1 MSLSPN
7 KSTLSRQ
14 PSSPSLAVGLP
25 PALPESNIMAP
36 STTSPSK
43 LPKSRSKNRIHRGDV
58 ESTESSDSEEIPRNH
73 AGTPKRK
80 VINTGPVSMSSNN
93 KAKKRETLA
102 ERLAAAAAGN
112 VNAKVKNSSSVND
125 GLKASNSTSALTT
138 ASASTS
144 AIAQTPPAQART
156 TMLIPS
162 TMPVQRTSR
171 PSSGST
177 SSDKVVVCVR
187 IKPTQS
193 SFSSM
198 AYEITS
204 TSLTLS
210 DNHPKVK
217 QRGGK
222 AGREDTYTYTFDK
235 LLEYPSTTPE
245 LYVDKV
251 APLIDKAMNG
261 FNSTV
266 FAYGQTG
273 SGKSFTMT
281 GIPTELGIIPCA
293 VDGVFDAIT
302 EEPERAFLL
311 RVSYIEIYN
320 ETLRDLLNFKKGP
333 LRDYEKPSIHTSKGK
348 VYVEPLVEEIVSTPE
363 DVMELL
369 EKGNAQRRIG
379 ATDWN
384 ERSSRSH
391 CVFTIVIESRPRDGD
406 GDEDIRLSR
415 LNLIDLAGSEK
426 AVSDSERR
434 GEGKHI
440 NQSLLALRE
449 VINKL
454 TEKAKAS
461 HIPYRNSKLTHLLEN
476 ALGGDSNICVI
487 CTLSAEEEHCG
498 ETLETLKFAGRC
510 SQVKTNA
517 KKNIL
522 PASER
527 ALIRAKDQEI
537 EELRARLMGL
547 TNSRSSKMEPD
558 TDQVTDLAESVA
570 AMEARKAKLTAQ
582 LAKLNSEILTSELPR
597 HPSTIMGTPMSP
609 PKPKRRRISDFS
621 AIMSVGSDR
630 IGLGMGTPKKVD
642 RRAVSGLTRVQEEE
656 DAPGTIGRLSAGGNN
671 GAPNFDHDIALATLR
686 KSLTQKEEELSLANR
701 NLASAL
707 SRASQLS
714 KRDERIAA
722 LTTELSTALKSLCAL
737 RATLQPTETDLR
749 DRDSQLEATRADL
762 AATMEDKTTKID
774 ELEGE
779 VLELRKS
786 REELVIEDEGRLQ
799 EVQMLLD
806 MAVKDKQGIE
816 QRVKL
821 REDEGAARK
830 KAEEGEKA
838 AKKEVESIKSQLE
851 VLQKEHAAIYSSA
864 QNASTKF
871 AEYES
876 FISTLTAQTNDLLSA
891 KLSRETALEQ
901 LRSEHAETK
910 KQRDQAAEDLE
921 SFQKEA
927 MANETKILGELRE
940 EIGNLRRLRE
950 DEKAVW
956 DRSKAEMEASIDS
969 LKQGEVKSKAQLV
982 EALKTLEDAAQANRS
997 LEKKLSCEA
1006 EGRRTAQEERD
1017 QALERAKEAAGGA
1030 HAQLEQEIATR
1041 HELTAQ
1047 LASLR
1052 EQLDSQGAVIET
1064 LTRDLNT
1071 ERQSAK
1077 ELARQLDMT
1086 QKEIETQEARIEKAV
1101 DERKDFE
1108 RRLSEM
1114 ENALEAGEKEWKARV
1129 DDEAHKKR
1137 EAEEKLNELEKM
1149 RKVGTSAEK
1158 ELQMKLDVEAKARD
1172 ELEQRLK
1179 GAQEKHSSFKALE
1192 NDLRKQLDAQATSRE
1207 SAESKLQEITSLWE
1221 SESADLRQQLQT
1233 AVSRCQKVEEDF
1245 TALQHQHDTTTTSDA
1260 ELRKKLEV
1268 ESTARKVAEK
1278 KIIQLDRQRETSS
1291 SEEANLQK
1299 KLDDEQRAK
1308 EELQRKLQDMEGR
1321 LQNEMEELQVKAEAE
1336 FKHRQEAERKFIEL
1350 TEKQGIS
1357 EAANQDMQNRL
1368 KAEIA
1373 AQQTANDKVSALK
1386 EKLEAAAS
1394 TEQRLRQRLSE
1405 ESVSQAQIR
1414 EQLEAAVLAE
1424 QRSRQLL
1431 EAESASRQAAER
1443 KLDEVF
1449 ASSKIDSEKHK
1460 NLEAEL
1466 AKHRAAN
1473 QKLASLEAAHT
1484 ELQTQFKALKSASE
1498 AAQKDSQAEY
1508 SKEVNALRK
1517 ELVILQES
1525 LSKAKAEA
1533 GDAKIE
1539 ADAHRQKSIKLA
1551 RDVVELEARDK
1562 DNKTLSSSTSV
1573 SARLRT
1579 LSTPGPWANGGGMSD
1594 ASVKGMK
1601 ARELKGTT
1609 AGFGAGERDSSM
1621 ARLHVGHE
1629 DEIERLEKVVEVQK
1643 GIIDEQR
1650 MKIERW
1656 SKEMEKQREIV
1667 RLLTNDTTSTPL
1679 SASPLPPNRFRG
1691 KSHSISHSPTESPA
1705 IATPAKG
1712 FPSTFTARNLAL
1724 PTTPTP
1730 LPMHPTQFSNASVRK
1745 GRRVTIEHD
1754 IDLLTES
1761 NKVNRA
1767 KAMFE
1772 TPDKGSK
1779 QGPATPTR
1787 EPLRANQATWSIPR
1801 QRRP

>member
-1 MSLSPN
+1 MSLPS
-7 KSTLSRQ
+7 KLTLSRQ
-14 PSSPSLAVGLP
+14 PSSASLAVGLP
-25 PALPESNIMAP
+25 PALPESSIMAP
-36 STTSPSK
+36 STTSPNK
-43 LPKSRSKNRIHRGDV
+43 PPKSKSKNRLHRGDV
-58 ESTESSDSEEIPRNH
+58 ESTESSEAEEIPRNH
-73 AGTPKRK
+73 TRTPKRK
-80 VINTGPVSMSSNN
+80 VINTEPVPISSNN
-93 KAKKRETLA
+93 KTTKRETLA
-102 ERLAAAAAGN
+102 ERLAAAAVGGTKAR
-112 VNAKVKNSSSVND
+112 VKGSSSLND
-125 GLKASNSTSALTT
+125 GLKVLSNSSTFTT
-138 ASASTS
+138 ASANTST
-144 AIAQTPPAQART
+144 IVQTPPAQART
-156 TMLIPS
+156 SMTVPS
-162 TMPVQRTSR
+162 TMPVQRTSP
-171 PSSGST
+171 PSSGSN

-187 IKPTQS
+187 IKPTES

-245 LYVDKV
+245 LYADKV
-251 APLIDKAMNG
+251 APLINKAMNG

-293 VDGVFDAIT
+293 VDGVFDGIT
-302 EEPERAFLL
+302 EEPDRAFLL

-320 ETLRDLLNFKKGP
+320 ETLRDLLNFKKRP
-333 LRDYEKPSIHTSKGK
+333 LKDDEKPSIHTSKGK

-363 DVMELL
+363 DVIELL

-454 TEKAKAS
+454 TEKTKAS

-547 TNSRSSKMEPD
+547 TDNLPKKMEPD
-558 TDQVTDLAESVA
+558 CDQVTDLAESVA

-597 HPSTIMGTPMSP
+597 HPSTIMGIPMSP

-621 AIMSVGSDR
+621 AIMSIGSDR
-630 IGLGMGTPKKVD
+630 VGLGMGTPKKVD
-642 RRAVSGLTRVQEEE
+642 RRAVSGLTRVQEEK
-656 DAPGTIGRLSAGGNN
+656 DAPGIIGMLSAVGDS
-671 GAPNFDHDIALATLR
+671 GAPNFDHDIVLAALR
-686 KSLTQKEEELSLANR
+686 KSLAQKEEELSLANR

-714 KRDERIAA
+714 ERDERIAA
-722 LTTELSTALKSLCAL
+722 LTTELSTALKSLSGL
-737 RATLQPTETDLR
+737 QATLQSTETDLR
-749 DRDSQLEATRADL
+749 DRNSQLEATRNDL
-762 AATMEDKTTKID
+762 VATIK
-774 ELEGE
+774 ELEGK

-786 REELVIEDEGRLQ
+786 RKELVIEDEGRLQ
-799 EVQMLLD
+799 EVQKQLD
-806 MAVKDKQGIE
+806 ATVKDKAEIE
-816 QRVKL
+816 HKVKL
-821 REDEGAARK
+821 LEDEVAARK

-838 AKKEVESIKSQLE
+838 ARKEVENIKSQLE
-851 VLQKEHAAIYSSA
+851 LLQKEHADIHSSA
-864 QNASTKF
+864 ENASTRL
-871 AEYES
+871 AEYEIS
-876 FISTLTAQTNDLLSA
+876 ISTLTVQINDLLSA
-891 KLSRETALEQ
+891 EMSHETALEQ
-901 LRSEHAETK
+901 LRNEHDGMK
-910 KQRDQAAEDLE
+910 KERDRAAEDLE

-927 MANETKILGELRE
+927 MANEAKVLRELRE

-950 DEKAVW
+950 DEEAVW
-956 DRSKAEMEASIDS
+956 DRSKAEMEARIESSQQD
-969 LKQGEVKSKAQLV
+969 EAKSKAQLV
-982 EALKTLEDAAQANRS
+982 EALKTLEHATQANRS
-997 LEKKLSCEA
+997 LEEKLSCEA

-1017 QALERAKEAAGGA
+1017 QAFEKIKEAAGGA
-1030 HAQLEQEIATR
+1030 NAQLEQEIAAR
-1041 HELTAQ
+1041 HELEIQ
-1047 LASLR
+1047 LTSLKK
-1052 EQLDSQGAVIET
+1052 QFDSQRADIEA
-1064 LTRDLNT
+1064 LTRDLSK

-1077 ELARQLDMT
+1077 ELARQLDIT
-1086 QKEIETQEARIEKAV
+1086 QKEMEAQEARTERAV
-1101 DERKDFE
+1101 DEQKDVE
-1108 RRLSEM
+1108 KRLKEM
-1114 ENALEAGEKEWKARV
+1114 ESTLVAGEKEWKARV
-1129 DDEAHKKR
+1129 EDEAHKRR
-1137 EAEEKLNELEKM
+1137 EAEEKLDELE
-1149 RKVGTSAEK
+1149 RIRDVGTSAEK
-1158 ELQMKLDVEAKARD
+1158 ELQMKLDVETKIRD

-1179 GAQEKHSSFKALE
+1179 GAEETHSSFKALE
-1192 NDLRKQLDAQATSRE
+1192 DDLRKQLETQTTTREDAE
-1207 SAESKLQEITSLWE
+1207 GKLQEITSLLE
-1221 SESADLRQQLQT
+1221 TENAGLRQQLQI
-1233 AVSRCQKVEEDF
+1233 AVSRRQEVEEDLA
-1245 TALQHQHDTTTTSDA
+1245 ALQHQHDIITTSEA

-1268 ESTARKVAEK
+1268 ESTARRVAEK
-1278 KIIQLDRQRETSS
+1278 KIIQLGRQREAAS

-1299 KLDDEQRAK
+1299 KVGDEQRAR
-1308 EELQRKLQDMEGR
+1308 EEVDRALQDTKIR
-1321 LQNEMEELQVKAEAE
+1321 LQSEIAELRVKADAE
-1336 FKHRQEAERKFIEL
+1336 LKSRQEAERKFIEL
-1350 TEKQGIS
+1350 IEKQDIS
-1357 EAANQDMQNRL
+1357 EAANRDILTRIE
-1368 KAEIA
+1368 AEIA
-1373 AQQTANDKVSALK
+1373 AQQVANDKVTTLK

-1394 TEQRLRQRLSE
+1394 TEQRLHQRLSE
-1405 ESVSQAQIR
+1405 ESISQAQMR
-1414 EQLEAAVLAE
+1414 KRLEAATLTE
-1424 QRSRQLL
+1424 QRLQQLL
-1431 EAESASRQAAER
+1431 DAESAFRQAAEK

-1449 ASSKIDSEKHK
+1449 ASSKTDSEKLK

-1466 AKHRAAN
+1466 ANRQAAN
-1473 QKLASLEAAHT
+1473 QKLVSLEIAHT
-1484 ELQTQFKALKSASE
+1484 ELQAQFKAHKFASE
-1498 AAQKDSQAEY
+1498 VAQKNSEAEY
-1508 SKEVNALRK
+1508 STKVDALRK
-1517 ELVILQES
+1517 ELVVLQES
-1525 LSKAKAEA
+1525 LNKAKAEVSE
-1533 GDAKIE
+1533 AKTA
-1539 ADAHRQKSIKLA
+1539 ADAQREKAIRLA
-1551 RDVVELEARDK
+1551 KDVFEQEARHK
-1562 DNKTLSSSTSV
+1562 DDKTLSSSTSV
-1573 SARLRT
+1573 SARLLT
-1579 LSTPGPWANGGGMSD
+1579 LSTPGPCAKCGEMGDG
-1594 ASVKGMK
+1594 SVEGMK
-1601 ARELKGTT
+1601 ARGLKGTT
-1609 AGFGAGERDSSM
+1609 AGFGAGERDSSA
-1621 ARLHVGHE
+1621 ARLHAGH
-1629 DEIERLEKVVEVQK
+1629 DNEIERLERVVEMQR

-1650 MKIERW
+1650 LKIERR
-1656 SKEMEKQREIV
+1656 SKEMEKQLEIAS
-1667 RLLTNDTTSTPL
+1667 LLTNDTTST
-1679 SASPLPPNRFRG
+1679 SFSPSPFPPNRFRG

-1705 IATPAKG
+1705 AATPAKG

-1730 LPMHPTQFSNASVRK
+1730 LPLHPAQFSNASVRK
-1745 GRRVTIEHD
+1745 GRRATIEHD
-1754 IDLLTES
+1754 IDFLTES

-1767 KAMFE
+1767 RAMFE
-1772 TPDKGSK
+1772 TPDKGNK

-1787 EPLRANQATWSIPR
+1787 ESLRANQATWSIPR